1 MDEVDEMVQ
10 CSQVDPSTGFIASI
24 LKLQWRE
31 PAGGWCSGGFL
42 PLFLCQGLNVILAKI
57 LHRVWCILVQD
68 EWVSACSG
76 AECTAGLCFAGI
88 RQLGQ

>member
-1 MDEVDEMVQ
+1 MVQ
-10 CSQVDPSTGFIASI
+10 CSQVDRSTGFIGQHPEVAMERTC
-24 LKLQWRE
+24 W
-31 PAGGWCSGGFL
+31 WCSGGFL

>member
-10 CSQVDPSTGFIASI
+10 CSQVDPSTGFIGQHPGVA
-24 LKLQWRE
+24 E
-31 PAGGWCSGGFL
+31 PAGACCSGGFL
-42 PLFLCQGLNVILAKI
+42 PLLNVVLAKI

>member
-10 CSQVDPSTGFIASI
+10 CSQVDRSTGFIG
-24 LKLQWRE
+24 QHRGRE
-31 PAGGWCSGGFL
+31 PAGAWCSGGFL
-42 PLFLCQGLNVILAKI
+42 PLFLCQDLNVILAKI